1 MVTLTLN
8 EAERL
13 LWNPA
18 LFTVC
23 YAHFAP
29 FFEAAIEDFDLAS
42 LVKNEEIVTVV
53 GWCTLDCNG
62 WRNDNSASMNLLEI
76 LLLQGTNVGKYGD
89 EQKQNCR

>member
-18 LFTVC
+18 LFTVSNT
-23 YAHFAP
+23 HFAP
-29 FFEAAIEDFDLAS
+29 FFEAAIEYFDLAS
-42 LVKNEEIVTVV
+42 LVKNEEVVTVV
-53 GWCTLDCNG
+53 SWCTLDCNG
-62 WRNDNSASMNLLEI
+62 WGKDDSTSMNLLEV
-76 LLLQGTNVGKYGD
+76 LLLQGANVGKYGD

>member
-1 MVTLTLN
+1 MVALTLY

-13 LWNPA
+13 LGDPA
-18 LFTVC
+18 LFAVSN
-23 YAHFAP
+23 AHFAP
-29 FFEAAIEDFDLAS
+29 FFEAVVEDFDLAS
-42 LVKNEEIVTVV
+42 LVKNEEVVTVV

-62 WRNDNSASMNLLEI
+62 WRNDDSASMNLLEV